1 MRHLVGSLF
10 CRKGDRWPP
19 PKSNDSLRLTRLN
32 WDEHAGHPLLHC
44 FFPSSILSPR
54 TRETS
59 WMLSVLP
66 WWQQDLNLSLSVQQR
81 KVGAV
86 FPLFCW
92 DSGMRIG
99 LRAHVKNS
107 YAHPGEATQAGRN
120 REGQEG
126 NSTPRGGKVA
136 ERTVI
141 GASALA
147 RQHPGGDLLSG
158 WFQHSLLNRSL
169 SPDPCSWCSWDMQA
183 ELVLLEFSF
192 Y

>member
-1 MRHLVGSLF
+1 MRHLVGSLS

-19 PKSNDSLRLTRLN
+19 PKLNDLLRLTRLD
-32 WDEHAGHPLLHC
+32 WGEHPGHPLLHC

-54 TRETS
+54 TKETS
-59 WMLSVLP
+59 WMVFVLP

-92 DSGMRIG
+92 GSGTPIG
-99 LRAHVKNS
+99 LRTHMKSS
-107 YAHPGEATQAGRN
+107 YAHPGEASQAGQN

-126 NSTPRGGKVA
+126 KPTPRGGKVA
-136 ERTVI
+136 EKTVI
-141 GASALA
+141 GTSALA
-147 RQHPGGDLLSG
+147 RQHPGRDLLSG

-169 SPDPCSWCSWDMQA
+169 SLDPCS
-183 ELVLLEFSF
+183 
-192 Y
+192 